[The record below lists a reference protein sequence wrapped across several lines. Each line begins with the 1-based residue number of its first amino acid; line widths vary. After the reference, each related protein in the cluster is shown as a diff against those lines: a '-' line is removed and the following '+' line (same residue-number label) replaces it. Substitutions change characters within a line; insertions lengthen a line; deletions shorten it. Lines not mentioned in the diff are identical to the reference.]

1 MQVLLGL
8 RRDNKRGFKL
18 KTKKLILW
26 LKIPYLVS
34 LNCLV
39 IKKLEK
45 LLNVRLRLLVRNKL
59 INFVKMLLSMLF
71 LIFPPKKVFRLVP
84 YMNRLILSVNL
95 MKSRNI
101 CLIKM
106 NHIILMKKIMT
117 IYLKKIKRP
126 YRFIINILRNQRLV
140 RFAEK
145 KMLLFL
151 LLRKMVRRIFL
162 NLQKI
167 K

>member
-1 MQVLLGL
+1 MLLGL
-8 RRDNKRGFKL
+8 KRD
-18 KTKKLILW
+18 KKKNFNLW
-26 LKIPYLVS
+26 LKIPYVVS

-59 INFVKMLLSMLF
+59 NNFVKMLLSMLF

-95 MKSRNI
+95 MKSRNV

-106 NHIILMKKIMT
+106 NHLIMMKKIMT

-140 RFAEK
+140 RFAVK

-151 LLRKMVRRIFL
+151 LLKKMVRRIFL